1 MNDFLEIGKV
11 IFFVVLGI
19 VTILIAVLMA
29 KGTPFL
35 TKGMRKKYT
44 EESVKNYCKNNCFA
58 EIIFAMGLILEGIF
72 QDGVIYYLRIG
83 CLFLGA
89 VFTVVASKKLVKK

>member
-44 EESVKNYCKNNCFA
+44 EESVKNYFCYGAYFRRNFSRWCNLLFRNWLFIFGSSIYCSCF
-58 EIIFAMGLILEGIF
+58 
-72 QDGVIYYLRIG
+72 
-83 CLFLGA
+83 
-89 VFTVVASKKLVKK
+89 

>member
-1 MNDFLEIGKV
+1 
-11 IFFVVLGI
+11 
-19 VTILIAVLMA
+19 MA

-72 QDGVIYYLRIG
+72 QDGVIYG

>member
-19 VTILIAVLMA
+19 VTILIA
-29 KGTPFL
+29 GTPFL

-72 QDGVIYYLRIG
+72 QDGVIYYLGIG

>member
-58 EIIFAMGLILEGIF
+58 EIIFAMGAYFRRNFSRWCNLLFRNWLFIF
-72 QDGVIYYLRIG
+72 GSSIY
-83 CLFLGA
+83 CSCF
-89 VFTVVASKKLVKK
+89 